1 MGHRRGRHEESGS
14 IVAMIPALLAAV
26 LLAGLS
32 ASDVARAED
41 PRLQAL
47 AREVGADQGVFAQA
61 EDGTVLVDQHAD
73 RAVHPASVTKIAT
86 TLALLRV
93 LGPEHRFQ
101 TRVLA
106 SGPVRDGAVH
116 GDLVVES
123 EGDPVLVDENAFL
136 LLLKLHALGVQRVD
150 GTLQVQGPLFFNW
163 EPDPTGARLR
173 RALAG
178 QGGAAAWS
186 AVQRERADARQIA
199 PADRALGFGAR
210 SAANG
215 NGDRHALLVH
225 VSPPLRRVAK
235 ELNCYSNNI
244 FHELSKRVGG
254 PAAVQRIAAES
265 VPAELRAAIR
275 IENAAG
281 AGTGNRLSPRAAAA
295 IIRAL
300 SAELR
305 QHGLSLVDVLPVAGI
320 DDGTLHARLR
330 DGATQGAVVAKT
342 GTYGSLGACALAGVI
357 HTRAYGDV
365 TFAVLNRG
373 LSVPEGR
380 RRQDAFVRALAR
392 AAGAVP
398 WEYRRPGVPA
408 FAEARLDDA
417 ATP

>member
-1 MGHRRGRHEESGS
+1 
-14 IVAMIPALLAAV
+14 MIRALLASV
-26 LLAGLS
+26 LCGGLLASG
-32 ASDVARAED
+32 VARAED
-41 PRLQAL
+41 PELQAL
-47 AREVGADQGVFAQA
+47 AHAVVGADQGVFAQA
-61 EDGTVLVDQHAD
+61 EDGSVLVEQHAD
-73 RAVHPASVTKIAT
+73 RAVHPASVMKIAT

-106 SGPVRDGAVH
+106 SGPVHDGAIH
-116 GDLVVES
+116 GNLVVES

-136 LLLKLHALGVQRVD
+136 LLLKLRALGVQRVD

-178 QGGAAAWS
+178 GGGGAAWS
-186 AVQRERADARQIA
+186 AVQRERAEARDIA
-199 PADRALGFGAR
+199 AAECALRFGAR

-215 NGDRHALLVH
+215 SSARHTLLVH

-254 PAAVQRIAAES
+254 PAAVQRIVAES
-265 VPAELRAAIR
+265 VPPEVRAAIR

-281 AGTGNRLSPRAAAA
+281 AGTESRLSPRAAAA

-305 QHGLSLVDVLPVAGI
+305 QHGLSLADVLPVAGI
-320 DDGTLHARLR
+320 DDGTLHTRLR
-330 DGATQGAVVAKT
+330 DEATQGAVVAKT
-342 GTYGSLGACALAGVI
+342 GTYGSLGACSLAGVI
-357 HTRAYGDV
+357 RTRTYGDV

-380 RRQDAFVRALAR
+380 RRQDAFVRGLAQK
-392 AAGAVP
+392 AGAMP
-398 WEYRRPGVPA
+398 WEYRRSGVPA
-408 FAEARLDDA
+408 FVEARLDVA
-417 ATP
+417 SAP

>member
-1 MGHRRGRHEESGS
+1 
-14 IVAMIPALLAAV
+14 
-26 LLAGLS
+26 
-32 ASDVARAED
+32 
-41 PRLQAL
+41 
-47 AREVGADQGVFAQA
+47 
-61 EDGTVLVDQHAD
+61 
-73 RAVHPASVTKIAT
+73 
-86 TLALLRV
+86 
-93 LGPEHRFQ
+93 
-101 TRVLA
+101 
-106 SGPVRDGAVH
+106 
-116 GDLVVES
+116 
-123 EGDPVLVDENAFL
+123 VDENAFL

-150 GTLQVQGPLFFNW
+150 GTLQVQGPLLFNW

-178 QGGAAAWS
+178 RGSEAAWS
-186 AVQRERADARQIA
+186 AVQRQRAEAQRMTS
-199 PADRALGFGAR
+199 ADRALGFGAR
-210 SAANG
+210 SATNG

-244 FHELSKRVGG
+244 FHELSKHVGG

-265 VPAELRAAIR
+265 VPGEMRSAIR

-281 AGTGNRLSPRAAAA
+281 AGRGNHLSPRAAAA

-300 SAELR
+300 SAELQ

-320 DDGTLHARLR
+320 DDGTLHTRLR
-330 DGATQGAVVAKT
+330 DEVTRGAVVGKT

-357 HTRAYGDV
+357 RTRTYGDV

-392 AAGAVP
+392 AAGAMP
-398 WEYRRPGVPA
+398 WDYHRPGVPA
-408 FAEARLDDA
+408 FAEARLDA
-417 ATP
+417 ASAP